1 MTNKKQQ
8 EKGTKTQST
17 RSESVQ
23 GRTNKTTSRRLV
35 VGRSN
40 RTTITRKK
48 AGAVRKIP
56 RLLPLH
62 DGAGRRRAQ
71 EVTLSQSEQQLTSQV
86 VVLETRT
93 PERSDE
99 SDRSSVLESDTA
111 VDENTM
117 SDHSASDSEGEDD
130 DSTTS
135 TLSIRASTGETE
147 CQKPSTPELIEPY
160 LQSCLHLKQLGGT
173 CHSLP
178 TSVAKVFQRTVTL
191 NSDCKK
197 VALQSV
203 RKSVRRG
210 IYPHLKFL
218 NYADAEEKHDTFE
231 TLPNDYSGDY
241 KDLYD
246 YNPFAYLLIHEM
258 RWTSSSNIDQAV
270 YWNTYHK
277 TVEQTLSVQRS
288 TDISQ
293 IKRVIVGGKNVYM

>member
-17 RSESVQ
+17 RTESVQ

-71 EVTLSQSEQQLTSQV
+71 EVTLSQSEQQPTSQV

-130 DSTTS
+130 DSTS

-160 LQSCLHLKQLGGT
+160 LQGCLHLKQLGGT

-178 TSVAKVFQRTVTL
+178 TSVAKVFRRTVTL

>member
-17 RSESVQ
+17 RTESVQ

-71 EVTLSQSEQQLTSQV
+71 EVTLSQSEQQRTSQV

-135 TLSIRASTGETE
+135 TLR
-147 CQKPSTPELIEPY
+147 
-160 LQSCLHLKQLGGT
+160 
-173 CHSLP
+173 
-178 TSVAKVFQRTVTL
+178 
-191 NSDCKK
+191 
-197 VALQSV
+197 
-203 RKSVRRG
+203 
-210 IYPHLKFL
+210 
-218 NYADAEEKHDTFE
+218 
-231 TLPNDYSGDY
+231 
-241 KDLYD
+241 
-246 YNPFAYLLIHEM
+246 
-258 RWTSSSNIDQAV
+258 
-270 YWNTYHK
+270 
-277 TVEQTLSVQRS
+277 
-288 TDISQ
+288 
-293 IKRVIVGGKNVYM
+293 

>member
-40 RTTITRKK
+40 RITITRKK

-56 RLLPLH
+56 RLPLH

-71 EVTLSQSEQQLTSQV
+71 EVTLSQSEQQPTLQV

-99 SDRSSVLESDTA
+99 SDRSNRSSVLESDTA

-117 SDHSASDSEGEDD
+117 SDDHSASDSEGEDD
-130 DSTTS
+130 DSTS

-173 CHSLP
+173 CVCERSPGSVFFSESHVFESVLLFLFLP
-178 TSVAKVFQRTVTL
+178 PSPFLTKRLFLSIPHMSKNISPPQVVLPPYQ
-191 NSDCKK
+191 S
-197 VALQSV
+197 AL
-203 RKSVRRG
+203 
-210 IYPHLKFL
+210 Y
-218 NYADAEEKHDTFE
+218 
-231 TLPNDYSGDY
+231 
-241 KDLYD
+241 
-246 YNPFAYLLIHEM
+246 
-258 RWTSSSNIDQAV
+258 
-270 YWNTYHK
+270 
-277 TVEQTLSVQRS
+277 
-288 TDISQ
+288 
-293 IKRVIVGGKNVYM
+293 VGTPT

>member
-1 MTNKKQQ
+1 M
-8 EKGTKTQST
+8 
-17 RSESVQ
+17 Q

-40 RTTITRKK
+40 RITITRKK

-56 RLLPLH
+56 RLPLH

-71 EVTLSQSEQQLTSQV
+71 EVTLSQSEQQPTSQV

-99 SDRSSVLESDTA
+99 SDRSNRSSVLESDTA

-130 DSTTS
+130 DSTS
-135 TLSIRASTGETE
+135 TLSVRASTGETE

-178 TSVAKVFQRTVTL
+178 TSVAKVFRRTVTL

-258 RWTSSSNIDQAV
+258 RWTSSSNIDQAAV
-270 YWNTYHK
+270 YWNTYP
-277 TVEQTLSVQRS
+277 
-288 TDISQ
+288 
-293 IKRVIVGGKNVYM
+293 